1 MKLADRVNRLA
12 PSMTFAIGNK
22 AKALRAA
29 GADVCDF
36 SVGEPDFITPST
48 MREAAKAALDAG
60 KTKYTPT
67 AGLPELR
74 ALIAAKLNTENGLP
88 YTAEQILVTAGA
100 KQALYNMLTVLV
112 NPGDEVLIPTPA
124 WVTYQEIVKLNGA
137 EPVFVR
143 TTEEMGFKL
152 TASQLGA
159 AITPRTR
166 LLILNSPSNP
176 TGAVY
181 TSEELAALAEVIVE
195 REVIVIADEIYEKL
209 IYDGLSHRS
218 IGSLGRE
225 IYNLTVT
232 VNGFSKAYAATGW
245 RLGYA
250 AAPVP
255 VIRAATSVQDHSTSG
270 ANTFAQYGALAGLAG
285 PADTIE
291 EMRAVFEQRRNQIVS
306 GLQAIPGLTCTRPQ
320 GAFYVFPN
328 IAHTGLDSMTF
339 CSRLLEQQAVAT
351 VPGVA
356 FGADENIRIS
366 YATDTDTILEGLTRL
381 ERFVRALSEDPRQE

>member
-1 MKLADRVNRLA
+1 
-12 PSMTFAIGNK
+12 MTFAIGNK

-29 GADVCDF
+29 GVDVCDF
-36 SVGEPDFITPST
+36 SVGEPDFITPT
-48 MREAAKAALDAG
+48 VMREAAKAALDAG

-74 ALIAAKLNTENGLP
+74 ARIAAKLNGENGLP

-112 NPGDEVLIPTPA
+112 NPGDEVLLPTPA

-137 EPVFVR
+137 EPIFVR
-143 TTEEMGFKL
+143 AAENMGFKL
-152 TASQLGA
+152 TAPQLEA
-159 AITPRTR
+159 AITSKTR

-181 TSEELAALAEVIVE
+181 TSEELAALAEVIVAHQ
-195 REVIVIADEIYEKL
+195 IVVVADEIYEKL
-209 IYDGLSHRS
+209 VYDGLSHLS

-225 IYNLTVT
+225 IFDLTIT

-250 AAPVP
+250 AAPLP
-255 VIRAATSVQDHSTSG
+255 VIKAATSVQDHSTSG
-270 ANTFAQYGALAGLAG
+270 ANTFAQYGAVAGLAEPG
-285 PADTIE
+285 DTIE
-291 EMRAVFEQRRNQIVS
+291 EMRVVFEQRRDLVVR

-328 IAHTGLDSMTF
+328 IARTGLDSMTF
-339 CSRLLEQQAVAT
+339 CSRLLEQEAIAT

-356 FGADENIRIS
+356 FEADENIRIS
-366 YATDTDTILEGLTRL
+366 YATDTDTILEGLRRL
-381 ERFVRALSEDPRQE
+381 ERFVRSLSEDPRQE